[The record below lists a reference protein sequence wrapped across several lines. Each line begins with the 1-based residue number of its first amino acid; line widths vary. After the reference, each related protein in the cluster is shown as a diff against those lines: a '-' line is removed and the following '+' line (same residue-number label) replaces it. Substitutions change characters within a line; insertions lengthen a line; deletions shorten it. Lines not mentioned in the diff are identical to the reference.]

1 MSGTFDDL
9 NAALFAQMERLAN
22 ANADTVEGEIARSDA
37 VQKLAGRVID
47 NANTA
52 IGLMRL
58 QASEGMDMGGMVV
71 TAPKMLVGEGK
82 PALAPPNWEV
92 LDPFIQANAEGH
104 TVGYLVDRLRGQ
116 GADVS
121 FESVERRCRELGVEP
136 KRLTGSREEYAQ
148 FKRAQVM
155 EGRGDAYE

>member
-22 ANADTVEGEIARSDA
+22 ADADSVENEIARSDA

-52 IGLMRL
+52 IGLMKL
-58 QASEGMDMGGMVV
+58 QATEGMDMGGMVA

-92 LDPFIQANAEGH
+92 LDPFIQANADGH
-104 TVGYLVDRLRGQ
+104 TVCYLVDRLRGQ

-136 KRLTGSREEYAQ
+136 KKLTGSREEYAQ
-148 FKRAQVM
+148 FRRAQVM
-155 EGRGDAYE
+155 EGRER

>member
-9 NAALFAQMERLAN
+9 NAALFAQMEKLAN
-22 ANADTVEGEIARSDA
+22 ADAESIEGEIARSDA

-52 IGLMRL
+52 INLMKL
-58 QASEGMDMGGMVV
+58 QAADGMDMGGMVA
-71 TAPKMLVGEGK
+71 TAPKMLVGSSEK
-82 PALAPPNWEV
+82 ALSPPNWDV
-92 LDPFIQANAEGH
+92 LDPFIRDNAPAH
-104 TVGYLVDRLRGQ
+104 TISYLVDRLRGQ

-121 FESVERRCRELGVEP
+121 FESVERRCRELDVEP

-148 FKRAQVM
+148 FRREQAM
-155 EGRGDAYE
+155 EGRGDGHE